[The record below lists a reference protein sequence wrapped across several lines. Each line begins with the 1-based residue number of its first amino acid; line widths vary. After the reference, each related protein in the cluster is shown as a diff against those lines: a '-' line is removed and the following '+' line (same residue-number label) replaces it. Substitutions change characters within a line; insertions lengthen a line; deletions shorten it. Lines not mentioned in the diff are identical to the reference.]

1 MHFLVF
7 VGANA
12 AIAHELKL
20 LEKSA
25 QNLKVVAPAV
35 RKQDVGLTSVAIERS
50 QSDLLAAVRAA
61 NPIDEKCRLTVCSFP
76 SDDYEAIRLLWRAF
90 GGAAWVQF
98 VSLVNLH
105 KPTLLRQEVDR
116 LLQESRPLLHKMSSS
131 VYGRRKTS
139 PLALPIKNFQS
150 ELVETLKMH
159 WYRHLN
165 EAQLDEKIAD
175 LTAKHKVRICNDR
188 KSFADDRTL
197 IFCPAKDTECHGLA
211 HPTGDTAKSFLRGK
225 FRFGVSLFPGFHF
238 DVRDGKG
245 RNLQTS
251 LVEADFGPRDM
262 RPEKREYVNIF
273 PNDFLLPKRHK

>member
-12 AIAHELKL
+12 AIASELKV
-20 LEKSA
+20 LEKGTK
-25 QNLKVVAPAV
+25 NLAVVAPAV
-35 RKQDVGLTSVAIERS
+35 RKQDVGPTPVAIERS
-50 QSDLLAAVRAA
+50 KAELVAAVRAV

-76 SDDYEAIRLLWRAF
+76 SDDYDVIRLLWRAF

-98 VSLVNLH
+98 VSQVNLN

-116 LLQESRPLLHKMSSS
+116 LLKESLPLLHKVSSS

-139 PLALPIKNFQS
+139 PLSLPMKNFQS
-150 ELVETLKMH
+150 ELVATLKMH
-159 WYRHLN
+159 WYRNLN
-165 EAQLDEKIAD
+165 EAQLEEKIID
-175 LTAKHKVRICNDR
+175 LSARHRTRICDDK
-188 KSFADDRTL
+188 KSFADDRNL
-197 IFCPAKDTECHGLA
+197 FFCAAKDAECHGLA

-225 FRFGVSLFPGFHF
+225 FRFGVSLFPGFHY
-238 DVRDGKG
+238 DVRDGRG
-245 RNLQTS
+245 RNLHAS

-273 PNDFLLPKRHK
+273 PNDYLLPKRP